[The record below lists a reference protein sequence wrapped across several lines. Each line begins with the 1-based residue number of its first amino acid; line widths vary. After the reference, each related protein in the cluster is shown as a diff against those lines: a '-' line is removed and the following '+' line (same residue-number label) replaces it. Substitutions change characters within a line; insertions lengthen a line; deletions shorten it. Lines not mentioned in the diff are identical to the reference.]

1 MVEYSW
7 PTPISRFHPLAA
19 RNAVC

>member
-7 PTPISRFHPLAA
+7 PIPISQFHPLAA
-19 RNAVC
+19 RYALC